1 MLCCFAEGRQ
11 QDAASRKMSPLRTPK
26 RALPIFPRLGFSAP
40 GDVVLPGMRQ
50 NPMSENDA
58 ERGAK
63 LRKFL
68 RRRRAANAGTAPAG
82 RGAAGIG
89 GNRPGG
95 GAILRMILEK
105 RARNDNGTAGQ
116 AGSSDS
122 SEVGQL
128 SPQEIQLLTEL
139 RTRVEQLTE
148 ELSGCAHRLAG
159 PTRQRPKQG
168 KAADAARSP
177 AQEHPSS
184 RGLGR
189 KSMNSDAVSQASTDE
204 CYFLEVDGKPKSGSY
219 RIFGR
224 R

>member
-1 MLCCFAEGRQ
+1 
-11 QDAASRKMSPLRTPK
+11 
-26 RALPIFPRLGFSAP
+26 
-40 GDVVLPGMRQ
+40 
-50 NPMSENDA
+50 MSENDA

-116 AGSSDS
+116 AGSSES

-148 ELSGCAHRLAG
+148 EVERLRAQARG
-159 PTRQRPKQG
+159 TNEAAPKT
-168 KAADAARSP
+168 K
-177 AQEHPSS
+177 
-184 RGLGR
+184 
-189 KSMNSDAVSQASTDE
+189 K
-204 CYFLEVDGKPKSGSY
+204 GS
-219 RIFGR
+219 
-224 R
+224 